1 MRKLLLSI
9 FLSIAFCYAY
19 AQTLSAGDIAVV
31 RMNQSGVD
39 GFSIVTLVPL
49 PSGTSMYITEQGW
62 RGSTYKWVDNT
73 ETHVQFTTNQ
83 AYAAGTV
90 FHFDEETV
98 SSLSVRVNNS
108 STVSYTIP
116 ASGFNYAGGDQ
127 VIVYQ
132 GSLAS
137 PNFITGFTND
147 NGGSLTT
154 YGFGNDAVTKWATE
168 ADVGDISRLDG
179 AQTSRIPTGLTNGTN
194 AISMYWQGELES
206 SNNRYNGVLTGTKA
220 ELMAAINDR
229 SKWIADASTGY
240 ARSTVGN
247 ASGAFTVNASGV
259 ALSTNPTL
267 TFSTNTGLG
276 NTAADGTGG
285 STTITDLD
293 LEFFAGDKTTGVYT
307 TGTNMRWENA
317 TYYTSSNGFNG
328 ITAGPDPGITNS
340 GFSAF
345 VIKSSSQAANFSLKS
360 IKLVDWGGTP
370 VLIAGYN
377 NGTQVGSVSI
387 SLPTNGNGAVKT
399 QADDLTPSIFNDID
413 EIRIYSATAAPNI
426 WIGINDIQVGSPIVT
441 PAPSI
446 TGNPPNRTLCA
457 AGSTTFPITATG
469 ATSYQW
475 MENRGS
481 GFSNITNGGVYSGAT
496 TSTLS
501 LTGVTGGMSGWTYRC
516 RAVSSGGNATSNA
529 ATLSVSAISTS
540 NFSQTNIAC
549 KGGSTGS
556 ATVVPS
562 GGIAPYTYSWSPS
575 GGTAATA
582 SGLAAGTYTVTVT
595 DNIGCTATRSFT
607 INEPATALSGSIT
620 AQTNNSTFG
629 GSAGSATVTPA
640 GGTPGYTYS
649 WSPAGGTAATA
660 SNLTAGTYVV
670 TITDANGC
678 TATASATI
686 TQPTLELFA
695 QSRINVSCFGGNN
708 GSATVGISSGTGPYT
723 YSWSPSG
730 GTAATATGL
739 SAGTYTVTVT
749 GSGASGTATQSF
761 TISQPAAALSAASG
775 GGKTDVSCFGGGN
788 GTATVSPTG
797 GTGPY
802 SYSWAPSGGTAATAT
817 GLAAGTYTVTVTDAK
832 GCQTTR
838 SFAIGQPAAALSAAT
853 GGGKTDVS
861 CFGGTNGTATVSPTG
876 GTPGYTYSW
885 SPSGGTAAT
894 ATGLAAGTY
903 TVTVTDANACQTTRS
918 FTIGQPAAALNAA
931 VGGGKTNVSC
941 NGGNNGTAT
950 VAPTGGTG
958 PYTYSWSPSGG
969 TAATATGLGVGVYTV
984 TVTDANGCQ
993 ATRSFTITQPSALGA
1008 TRSWTNIA
1016 CFGGSTGVASV
1027 NVTGGTAPYTYS
1039 WSPSG
1044 GTAATAT
1051 GLTAGTYTVT
1061 VTDANG
1067 CQLTR
1072 SYTIVEPASA
1082 LSAGITSQTN
1092 NTTYGGTT
1100 GSATVTATG
1109 GTPGYTYSWSPSG
1122 GTAAT
1127 ASGLSAGTY
1136 TVTITDA
1143 NACTTTQSVTITQ
1156 PTLVV
1161 FAQGQTNVACNGSA
1175 TGSATV
1181 GITVGTGPYTYSWSP
1196 SGGTA
1201 ATASGLAAGTYVVTV
1216 TGTSGT
1222 ATQSFTI
1229 TQPSALV
1236 ASQGTVTNVSCN
1248 GGSNASAT
1256 VSVTG
1261 GTGGYTYSWSPSGG
1275 TAATASGLSAGTYTV
1290 TVTDANGCTTTQNFT
1305 ITQPAALVAMASAQ
1319 TNIACSGSA
1328 TGSATVS
1335 VTGGTGAYTYSW
1347 SPSGGTGATAS
1358 GLTAGTYTVTVTD
1371 ANSCTTTQSFT
1382 LTQPS
1387 ALVAT
1392 ASAQTNVSCN
1402 GGSNGSAT
1410 VSVTGGT
1417 GGYTYSWSPS
1427 GGTAATASGLAA
1439 GTYVV
1444 TVTDANGCTTT
1455 QGFTITQPAPLVAS
1469 QGTVTNVSC
1478 NGGSNGSATVSVTGG
1493 TGGYTYSWSPSGGTA
1508 ATASGLTAGTYTV
1521 TVTDANG
1528 CSTTQGFT
1536 LTQPTAVTLAGAA
1549 LSGGKVGVAYTQTVA
1564 AGGASGSYSYSSGP
1578 LPAGLVLAANGTLS
1592 GIPATAGSFDISITA
1607 TDNTC
1612 TGISATSV
1620 FHIDVAKG
1628 DQTITFAAPADR
1640 TYGDAPF
1647 VLGATGGASG
1657 SAVVYTSSDPLVA
1670 TISGAT
1676 ATIVGRGTTTIT
1688 ASQAGNANYNAAVAV
1703 ARDLHVNTRT
1713 IAVVAEA
1720 GTKVYGDADP
1730 LLTYTY
1736 TPALVGGDAFS
1747 GGLARAPGS
1756 GVGSYAIGQGTLALG
1771 GNYTLAYT
1779 AAELTI
1785 TPRPLTVTAAART
1798 RVFGDTDPLLAYT
1811 FAPALVG
1818 GDAFSGKLARAAGE
1832 DVGTYAIGRGTLDAG
1847 TNYQLAYVGAEFTI
1861 TPLAVAVSAVAR
1873 AKTYGGADPALTYT
1887 VSPAL
1892 IGTDFFTGNLSR
1904 APGEGV
1910 GSYAIGRGTLSLNNN
1925 YILNYSGA
1933 DLVIGRAQLRIT
1945 AQDRERFAGTANPAF
1960 TVAYSGFVNGET
1972 VSVLS
1977 VPATA
1982 TTTATTA
1989 SPVGTYAIV
1998 PSGAVAANYAPVYV
2012 NGTLTVRAGAPS
2024 DIVLAA
2030 AGLYENRPVG
2040 TPAGTLSVP
2049 GGITGNTTYALVQG
2063 AGDTDNGL
2071 FAISGEGLVATAV
2084 LDFEARPVYAVRVR
2098 ATNQLGFSLEKALT
2112 ITIGD
2117 VNEAPTLDAV
2127 ADQAICSSTA
2137 VRTVPLSGISAGP
2150 EAGQTA
2156 TVSVSSGNAALF
2168 QDLSVSPGGISY
2180 QPRAGAVGT
2189 ATVTVTVR
2197 DNGGV
2202 ANGGTDTY
2210 SRTFTITVNAL
2221 PTVAIASDKGTMVD
2235 RGEQVVLTASGG
2247 TSYVWAT
2254 ASGIVSGQNTAQL
2267 TIRPVQNTTYTVTA
2281 TNAGGCSSTA
2291 TIAITVT
2298 DQAVQVKATNIMSP
2312 NGDGVNDRWV
2322 VENLELYPNNLV
2334 KVFDRGGRVVYEKKG
2349 YDNSWDATL
2358 RGLPLGEGTYYYIID
2373 YNGDGKTVKKG
2384 FITILNKN

>member
-154 YGFGNDAVTKWATE
+154 YGFGNDPITKWATE
-168 ADVGDISRLDG
+168 ADVGDISHLDG

-247 ASGAFTVNASGV
+247 ASGSFTITTSS
-259 ALSTNPTL
+259 LPTYD
-267 TFSTNTGLG
+267 FEGLG
-276 NTAADGTGG
+276 NNNITFTSSSAPFTLTGNFIGQYIANFGSNSPPSAGYGDTGVNSERTGNVGGIKAIGYTFRLASLDVWPSANKGGQVQAYGTSIKIIGKKNG
-285 STTITDLD
+285 SEVANGTYSTTDFNQTPNAQGGNWHRVTI
-293 LEFFAGDKTTGVYT
+293 
-307 TGTNMRWENA
+307 TGTLA
-317 TYYTSSNGFNG
+317 TT
-328 ITAGPDPGITNS
+328 
-340 GFSAF
+340 
-345 VIKSSSQAANFSLKS
+345 
-360 IKLVDWGGTP
+360 
-370 VLIAGYN
+370 
-377 NGTQVGSVSI
+377 
-387 SLPTNGNGAVKT
+387 
-399 QADDLTPSIFNDID
+399 DID
-413 EIRIYSATAAPNI
+413 QFEIELQGAQNYMAIDQFSYSNLTA
-426 WIGINDIQVGSPIVT
+426 V
-441 PAPSI
+441 PAAAI
-446 TGNPPNRTLCA
+446 TGNPPNRTICA
-457 AGSTTFPITATG
+457 AGSTTFGVTATN
-469 ATSYQW
+469 ATGYQW
-475 MENRGS
+475 QVNSGS
-481 GFSNITNGGVYSGAT
+481 GFVDITNGGVYSNAT
-496 TSTLS
+496 TSTLMI
-501 LTGVTGGMSGWTYRC
+501 TGATGGMNGWTYRC

-629 GSAGSATVTPA
+629 GSTGSATVTPA

-739 SAGTYTVTVT
+739 TAGTYTVTVT

-1051 GLTAGTYTVT
+1051 GLTAGTYVVT

-1127 ASGLSAGTY
+1127 ASGLTAGTY
-1136 TVTITDA
+1136 TVTVTDA

-1229 TQPSALV
+1229 TQPSA
-1236 ASQGTVTNVSCN
+1236 Q
-1248 GGSNASAT
+1248 
-1256 VSVTG
+1256 
-1261 GTGGYTYSWSPSGG
+1261 WP
-1275 TAATASGLSAGTYTV
+1275 
-1290 TVTDANGCTTTQNFT
+1290 
-1305 ITQPAALVAMASAQ
+1305 
-1319 TNIACSGSA
+1319 
-1328 TGSATVS
+1328 
-1335 VTGGTGAYTYSW
+1335 
-1347 SPSGGTGATAS
+1347 
-1358 GLTAGTYTVTVTD
+1358 
-1371 ANSCTTTQSFT
+1371 
-1382 LTQPS
+1382 
-1387 ALVAT
+1387 
-1392 ASAQTNVSCN
+1392 
-1402 GGSNGSAT
+1402 
-1410 VSVTGGT
+1410 
-1417 GGYTYSWSPS
+1417 
-1427 GGTAATASGLAA
+1427 
-1439 GTYVV
+1439 
-1444 TVTDANGCTTT
+1444 
-1455 QGFTITQPAPLVAS
+1455 
-1469 QGTVTNVSC
+1469 
-1478 NGGSNGSATVSVTGG
+1478 
-1493 TGGYTYSWSPSGGTA
+1493 
-1508 ATASGLTAGTYTV
+1508 
-1521 TVTDANG
+1521 
-1528 CSTTQGFT
+1528 
-1536 LTQPTAVTLAGAA
+1536 
-1549 LSGGKVGVAYTQTVA
+1549 
-1564 AGGASGSYSYSSGP
+1564 
-1578 LPAGLVLAANGTLS
+1578 
-1592 GIPATAGSFDISITA
+1592 
-1607 TDNTC
+1607 
-1612 TGISATSV
+1612 
-1620 FHIDVAKG
+1620 
-1628 DQTITFAAPADR
+1628 
-1640 TYGDAPF
+1640 
-1647 VLGATGGASG
+1647 
-1657 SAVVYTSSDPLVA
+1657 
-1670 TISGAT
+1670 
-1676 ATIVGRGTTTIT
+1676 
-1688 ASQAGNANYNAAVAV
+1688 
-1703 ARDLHVNTRT
+1703 
-1713 IAVVAEA
+1713 
-1720 GTKVYGDADP
+1720 
-1730 LLTYTY
+1730 
-1736 TPALVGGDAFS
+1736 
-1747 GGLARAPGS
+1747 ARAPS
-1756 GVGSYAIGQGTLALG
+1756 PTYRA
-1771 GNYTLAYT
+1771 
-1779 AAELTI
+1779 
-1785 TPRPLTVTAAART
+1785 TAAAT
-1798 RVFGDTDPLLAYT
+1798 PLPRYRL
-1811 FAPALVG
+1811 PAV
-1818 GDAFSGKLARAAGE
+1818 RAA
-1832 DVGTYAIGRGTLDAG
+1832 IPIHGR
-1847 TNYQLAYVGAEFTI
+1847 
-1861 TPLAVAVSAVAR
+1861 
-1873 AKTYGGADPALTYT
+1873 
-1887 VSPAL
+1887 
-1892 IGTDFFTGNLSR
+1892 
-1904 APGEGV
+1904 
-1910 GSYAIGRGTLSLNNN
+1910 
-1925 YILNYSGA
+1925 
-1933 DLVIGRAQLRIT
+1933 
-1945 AQDRERFAGTANPAF
+1945 
-1960 TVAYSGFVNGET
+1960 
-1972 VSVLS
+1972 
-1977 VPATA
+1977 
-1982 TTTATTA
+1982 
-1989 SPVGTYAIV
+1989 
-1998 PSGAVAANYAPVYV
+1998 
-2012 NGTLTVRAGAPS
+2012 
-2024 DIVLAA
+2024 
-2030 AGLYENRPVG
+2030 
-2040 TPAGTLSVP
+2040 
-2049 GGITGNTTYALVQG
+2049 
-2063 AGDTDNGL
+2063 
-2071 FAISGEGLVATAV
+2071 
-2084 LDFEARPVYAVRVR
+2084 
-2098 ATNQLGFSLEKALT
+2098 
-2112 ITIGD
+2112 
-2117 VNEAPTLDAV
+2117 
-2127 ADQAICSSTA
+2127 
-2137 VRTVPLSGISAGP
+2137 
-2150 EAGQTA
+2150 
-2156 TVSVSSGNAALF
+2156 
-2168 QDLSVSPGGISY
+2168 
-2180 QPRAGAVGT
+2180 
-2189 ATVTVTVR
+2189 
-2197 DNGGV
+2197 
-2202 ANGGTDTY
+2202 
-2210 SRTFTITVNAL
+2210 
-2221 PTVAIASDKGTMVD
+2221 
-2235 RGEQVVLTASGG
+2235 QVVAL
-2247 TSYVWAT
+2247 
-2254 ASGIVSGQNTAQL
+2254 
-2267 TIRPVQNTTYTVTA
+2267 RPRPA
-2281 TNAGGCSSTA
+2281 A
-2291 TIAITVT
+2291 
-2298 DQAVQVKATNIMSP
+2298 
-2312 NGDGVNDRWV
+2312 
-2322 VENLELYPNNLV
+2322 
-2334 KVFDRGGRVVYEKKG
+2334 
-2349 YDNSWDATL
+2349 
-2358 RGLPLGEGTYYYIID
+2358 
-2373 YNGDGKTVKKG
+2373 
-2384 FITILNKN
+2384 